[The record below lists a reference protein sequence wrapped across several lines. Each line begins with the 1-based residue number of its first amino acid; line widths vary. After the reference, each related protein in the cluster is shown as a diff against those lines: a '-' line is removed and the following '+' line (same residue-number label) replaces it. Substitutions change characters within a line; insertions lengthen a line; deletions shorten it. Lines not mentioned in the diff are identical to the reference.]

1 MKTKPDDHVEHR
13 QAENDDQADET
24 APRYVKCPM
33 LACGRTHEL
42 PPDLA

>member
-1 MKTKPDDHVEHR
+1 MKTKPDDHAEHH
-13 QAENDDQADET
+13 QAENDQADEP

>member
-1 MKTKPDDHVEHR
+1 MKTKPDDHVEH
-13 QAENDDQADET
+13 QAENDDQADES

-42 PPDLA
+42 PPELA

>member
-1 MKTKPDDHVEHR
+1 MRTEPDDHVEHEA
-13 QAENDDQADET
+13 QGDEQADEP
-24 APRYVKCPM
+24 APRHVKCPM